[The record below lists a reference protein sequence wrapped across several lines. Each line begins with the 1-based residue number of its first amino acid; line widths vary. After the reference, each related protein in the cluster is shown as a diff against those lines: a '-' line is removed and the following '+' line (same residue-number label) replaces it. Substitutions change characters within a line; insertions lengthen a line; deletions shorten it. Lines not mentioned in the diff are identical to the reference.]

1 MISGVDD
8 DIIAYNNFFGG
19 LMDSAIQNLI
29 NEWSNPPFDENT
41 INEIKNLI
49 SENNEKELTDRFYR
63 QLEFGTGGL
72 RGIIGAGTNRMNIH
86 TVGMATQGL
95 ANYIKSKKLES
106 KGVIISYDSRNM
118 SDVFSKDSAA
128 ILAAN
133 GIKCYIFNEITPTP
147 LCSFAIRELK
157 AVSGI
162 MITASHNPPKYNGY
176 KVFWEDGGQVVPP
189 HDDAII
195 AEVGK
200 IDKIEKIKRM
210 DFDDAVKHGLIVIIK
225 DEILEKYSAALSAV
239 KMNDSDS
246 NIKIAYTP
254 LHGCGFKVVPDILKR
269 FGFKN
274 VYSEPEQSK
283 PDGHFPTVVSPNP
296 EEKSALELVIKLGKE
311 KDADILLATDPD
323 ADRVGVGFKL
333 KSGEYVLIN
342 GNQIGTM
349 LEYYMLSRLK
359 EKGKLPADAAIIK
372 TIVTTEL
379 QREVAEKF
387 NCHCVDVLTGF
398 KWIACEMKK
407 YDETKSNTFIFGGE
421 ESFGYLPVN
430 FVRDKDSV
438 STCYFF
444 AEMTDWLYKQNRTL
458 EDFLNEIYIK
468 HHLYVE
474 DLKSLTFEGKEGME
488 KIKSIMNEFRNN
500 PPSEFNKVAVERLDD
515 ILLLKRTFIQEKKSE
530 KIQNLPE
537 SDVLQFFLADGTKIT
552 LRPSGTEPKIKFYFS
567 AKMKVANAEEINLKR
582 TEIQA
587 VIDSYK
593 KWLVEKIG

>member
-1 MISGVDD
+1 MEAAVK
-8 DIIAYNNFFGG
+8 NH
-19 LMDSAIQNLI
+19 I
-29 NEWSNPPFDENT
+29 NEWSNSPFDEKT
-41 INEIKNLI
+41 ISEIKTLV
-49 SENNEKELTDRFYR
+49 ENNDEKELTDRFYR
-63 QLEFGTGGL
+63 RLEFGTGGL
-72 RGIIGAGTNRMNIH
+72 RGILGAGINRMNIH

-95 ANYIKSKKLES
+95 ANYINDKKLGV
-106 KGVIISYDSRNM
+106 KGVVISYDSRNM
-118 SDVFSKDSAA
+118 SDVFSRDSAA

-133 GIKCYIFNEITPTP
+133 GIKTYLFNELTPTP
-147 LCSFAIRELK
+147 LCSFAIRELG

-176 KVFWEDGGQVVPP
+176 KVFWDDGGQVVPP

-195 AEVGK
+195 DEVNK
-200 IDKIEKIKRM
+200 IDKIDKIKRM
-210 DFDDAVKHGLIVIIK
+210 SFDDAVSKGLVTVIK
-225 DEILEKYSAALSAV
+225 DEILEKYASALSAV
-239 KMNDSDS
+239 KMNNSGSD
-246 NIKIAYTP
+246 IKIAYTP
-254 LHGCGFKVVPDILKR
+254 LHGCGYRVIPEILKR

-274 VYSEPEQSK
+274 VFTEPEQSK
-283 PDGHFPTVVSPNP
+283 PDGNFPTVVSPNP
-296 EEKSALELVIKLGKE
+296 EEKSALELVIKLGKD

-323 ADRVGVGFKL
+323 ADRVGVGFKT
-333 KSGEYVLIN
+333 KSGEYRLIN

-359 EKGKLPADAAIIK
+359 EQNKLPANAAIVK

-379 QREVAEKF
+379 QREVAETF
-387 NCHCVDVLTGF
+387 GCHCADVLTGF
-398 KWIACEMKK
+398 KWIAGEMKK
-407 YDETKSNTFIFGGE
+407 YDENRDHTFIFGGE

-488 KIKSIMNEFRNN
+488 KIQQIMHEFRNN
-500 PPSEFNKVAVERLDD
+500 PPAKFNGVNVDHLDD
-515 ILLLKRTFIQEKKSE
+515 IHLLKRTFVQTGKTENIK
-530 KIQNLPE
+530 NLPS
-537 SDVLQFFLADGTKIT
+537 SDVLQFFLEDGTKIT

-567 AKMKVANAEEINLKR
+567 AKMKVSGAGEITAKHS
-582 TEIQA
+582 EIQK
-587 VIDSYK
+587 VIDGYRN
-593 KWLVEKIG
+593 WLVEKAG